1 MKKLLRILYI
11 IAGMAAFA
19 ACSSDLSEE
28 SEYGS
33 IAGSVSDRTTG
44 EPVATVN
51 VKLQPN
57 GTSTVTGSDGTF
69 SFNFLDEG
77 TYTIEIS
84 KEGYRANTTEINVRR
99 GDPTRAHL
107 LIERIPSIVTAD
119 RETLDFGDNQSLNTL
134 SFNIVNSSYEDLEW
148 EIEERCDW
156 IAEIKPEKGVLKYG
170 KTEGIVVVID
180 RDKLNAGENK
190 AVIVIRSSQGSSQ
203 MNVTAA
209 GEERSLAILNVLSPT
224 EITVSSAIF
233 NGEIVNEGIPAY
245 TERGFVYSLTSNP
258 TIENTITK
266 ITSPVNSTNKYSCI
280 VSDLTYNTTYYV
292 RAYAKN
298 IKGVAY
304 SSNEISFTTPFL
316 DPQVSTIAV
325 DDADIENGTATFRGE
340 VTKAGV
346 PAYIERGFVYSTYP
360 NPTINDEK
368 VVANGKEVVG
378 AFSKYVTGLP
388 KTTYYVRAY
397 ATSAGGTVYGKEIKK
412 EREKAIV
419 TTGIVTN
426 IDFAGGSAM
435 FQGNITDC
443 GNPPFTERGFVYGT
457 SINPTIDDNKIVVS
471 GSAKI
476 GEYYIKVSNLPRK
489 TYYVRAYVI
498 NSEGIAYGE
507 DRIVEADW
515 IEIPSAGIAV
525 QKSDLS
531 NGSRVDWVTAQ
542 SLCNNSTVM
551 GFNDWR
557 LPTKDELVVMYNNR
571 DKLGEF
577 VFGYWSSTIYR
588 TDQYGTEYYVF
599 DIQNGQRL
607 SHNYTTYFYRVRAVR
622 TLDK

>member
-28 SEYGS
+28 NEYGS

-51 VKLQPN
+51 VKLQPI

-156 IAEIKPEKGVLKYG
+156 ITEIKPEKGVLKYG

-203 MNVTAA
+203 MNVTAVGA
-209 GEERSLAILNVLSPT
+209 ERILPKLNTLPVAD
-224 EITVSSAIF
+224 VKSSTATF
-233 NGEIVNEGIPAY
+233 NGEIVEAGTPAY
-245 TERGFVYSLTSNP
+245 TERGFVYSLTPNP
-258 TIENTITK
+258 TIENTIAKLTC
-266 ITSPVNSTNKYSCI
+266 TMTTNNQFSFTAQE
-280 VSDLTYNTTYYV
+280 LTHSTTYYV
-292 RAYAKN
+292 RAYAIN
-298 IKGVAY
+298 AAGVAY
-304 SSNEISFTTPFL
+304 STNEVKFSTNIPVPEVTTLDVANVNFSEGTATLRGEISF
-316 DPQVSTIAV
+316 
-325 DDADIENGTATFRGE
+325 
-340 VTKAGV
+340 AGI
-346 PAYIERGFVYSTYP
+346 PAYTERGFVWSTLP
-360 NPTINDEK
+360 EPTVNDNV
-368 VVANGKEVVG
+368 VVANGVGEIG
-378 AFSKYVTGLP
+378 AFSKYMTRMP

-397 ATSAGGTVYGKEIKK
+397 AKTVSSTVYGN
-412 EREKAIV
+412 EK
-419 TTGIVTN
+419 
-426 IDFAGGSAM
+426 S
-435 FQGNITDC
+435 
-443 GNPPFTERGFVYGT
+443 
-457 SINPTIDDNKIVVS
+457 VS
-471 GSAKI
+471 
-476 GEYYIKVSNLPRK
+476 
-489 TYYVRAYVI
+489 
-498 NSEGIAYGE
+498 SEW
-507 DRIVEADW
+507 V
-515 IEIPSAGIAV
+515 EIPSAGIAV
-525 QKSDLS
+525 QRQDL
-531 NGSRVDWVTAQ
+531 GRGTWRTAKVMCETS
-542 SLCNNSTVM
+542 SLG
-551 GFNDWR
+551 GFTDWR
-557 LPTKDELVVMYNNR
+557 LPTKEELMALYNNR
-571 DKLGEF
+571 EF
-577 VFGYWSSTIYR
+577 IGGFETSGSSAESVSYWSSTPSDSYE
-588 TDQYGTEYYVF
+588 THYYYVNF
-599 DIQNGQRL
+599 YNGSL
-607 SHNYTTYFYRVRAVR
+607 GSCGLNYTLNIRAVR

>member
-77 TYTIEIS
+77 IYTIEIS

-156 IAEIKPEKGVLKYG
+156 ITEIKPEKGVLKYG

-203 MNVTAA
+203 MNVTAVGA
-209 GEERSLAILNVLSPT
+209 ERILPKLNTLPVAD
-224 EITVSSAIF
+224 VKSSTATF
-233 NGEIVNEGIPAY
+233 NGEIVEAGTPAY
-245 TERGFVYSLTSNP
+245 TERGFVYSLTPNP
-258 TIENTITK
+258 TIENTIAKLTC
-266 ITSPVNSTNKYSCI
+266 TMTTNNQFSFTAQE
-280 VSDLTYNTTYYV
+280 LTHSTTYYV
-292 RAYAKN
+292 RAYAIN
-298 IKGVAY
+298 AAGVAY
-304 SSNEISFTTPFL
+304 STNEVKFATSETIPELRTL
-316 DPQVSTIAV
+316 DVV
-325 DDADIENGTATFRGE
+325 DADFSEGTATFRGN
-340 VTKAGV
+340 VTFAGI
-346 PAYIERGFVYSTYP
+346 PAYVERGFVYSTLP
-360 NPTINDEK
+360 EPTVNDNM
-368 VVANGKEVVG
+368 VVANGLGEIG
-378 AFSKYVTGLP
+378 TYSKFVTGLP
-388 KTTYYVRAY
+388 KSTYYVRAY
-397 ATSAGGTVYGKEIKK
+397 AKTTTTIVYGNQQ
-412 EREKAIV
+412 
-419 TTGIVTN
+419 T
-426 IDFAGGSAM
+426 
-435 FQGNITDC
+435 
-443 GNPPFTERGFVYGT
+443 
-457 SINPTIDDNKIVVS
+457 VS
-471 GSAKI
+471 S
-476 GEYYIKVSNLPRK
+476 
-489 TYYVRAYVI
+489 
-498 NSEGIAYGE
+498 
-507 DRIVEADW
+507 DW
-515 IEIPSAGIAV
+515 IIIQSAGIAV
-525 QKSDLS
+525 QKKDLGKGYW
-531 NGSRVDWVTAQ
+531 NTANAMCQ
-542 SLCNNSTVM
+542 SSTL
-551 GFNDWR
+551 GGYNDWR
-557 LPTKDELVVMYNNR
+557 LPTKEELMILYNNR
-571 DKLGEF
+571 KDIGGF
-577 VFGYWSSTIYR
+577 QVANIYYDIRYWSSSS
-588 TDQYGTEYYVF
+588 YGSIIHWAIDFKNGNMDYYADDYEQCF
-599 DIQNGQRL
+599 
-607 SHNYTTYFYRVRAVR
+607 VRAVR